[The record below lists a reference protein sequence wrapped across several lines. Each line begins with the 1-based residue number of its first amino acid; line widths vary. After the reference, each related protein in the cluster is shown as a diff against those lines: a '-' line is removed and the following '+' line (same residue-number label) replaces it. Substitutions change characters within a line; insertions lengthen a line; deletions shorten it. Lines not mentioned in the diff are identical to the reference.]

1 MGGSEDD
8 SVVGY
13 GRRSVTEIPNEV
25 GNDEPLHRRIHP
37 TFVQPDGRI
46 SSQAFKDPEMSVD
59 RAQYTS
65 IEQTVLGH
73 ETYGVAEFLTEEA
86 RKLEQEVVSA
96 KELLNPAHALVKGK
110 KSKKIARRLA
120 RLSHWA
126 KSIELS

>member
-1 MGGSEDD
+1 M
-8 SVVGY
+8 
-13 GRRSVTEIPNEV
+13 TEIPDEV

-65 IEQTVLGH
+65 IEQTVLGY

-86 RKLEQEVVSA
+86 RELGQEVVA
-96 KELLNPAHALVKGK
+96 DKELLNQAHALVRGN
-110 KSKKIARRLA
+110 KSKRTARRLA

-126 KSIELS
+126 KPIELS